1 MTTLSYPESGWISVC
16 GSYFPSEVQ
25 WLYKTFD
32 GINQIDG
39 NKIPLYSNSAYRFG
53 LSDVVTTVGTGQ
65 TTDGIPIEEQV
76 GMDWLKY
83 AIQKRF
89 WSLLYKQE
97 RITATQAGM
106 TMFKNELIYVLDLA
120 VSLEMLTD
128 YTITSSS
135 LDRENCKVAFTFTAT
150 FTHTILSAKVSGSL
164 YK

>member
-1 MTTLSYPESGWISVC
+1 MTTLTYPEGGWISNC
-16 GSYFPSEVQ
+16 GNFFPSEVQ

-32 GINQIDG
+32 GIQEISS
-39 NKIPLYSNSAYRFG
+39 NKIPLYSNSAYQFG
-53 LSDVVTTVGTGQ
+53 LSDVVTTVGSGK

-89 WSLLYKQE
+89 WALLYKQE
-97 RITATQAGM
+97 RINSTNAGL

-120 VSLEMLTD
+120 ISLNMLTD
-128 YTITSSS
+128 YTITSQT